1 MMFCKV
7 ENHSVT
13 KLKSESLSIHVALK
27 VLHHFLQVALS
38 KGAVTLDFRVQN
50 YFRLCENG
58 QQDMMRHTRA
68 SVFNKLYILYKFKKK
83 KTQIQHFPHSCKPF
97 SFKVCILC
105 IEAKGQFVISS
116 SGQTSF

>member
-83 KTQIQHFPHSCKPF
+83 TQ
-97 SFKVCILC
+97 
-105 IEAKGQFVISS
+105 
-116 SGQTSF
+116 